1 MFKTAAA
8 LTVALAASTAMAQVE
23 VFSAPNANLAGY
35 TTYTVAIVGPNDL
48 GFNAATVTLD
58 APAGLN
64 QSEAFGQI
72 GLFADDGLF
81 AFVPSTVIEDTY
93 FLFNRPALLVD
104 GSFGESATGLE
115 ASFAYADPIVGA
127 YNVMQVVIE
136 DSATEAWVKI
146 DLAYPGGT
154 EIITVFNEN
163 IIPTPATG
171 ALFGLAGLAAFRR
184 R

>member
-1 MFKTAAA
+1 MFKTATA
-8 LTVALAASTAMAQVE
+8 LTVALAASTAMAE
-23 VFSAPNANLAGY
+23 VTVDKAPNASLAGY
-35 TTYTVAIVGPNDL
+35 TTYTVTVTGADL
-48 GFNAATVTLD
+48 GFNAATITLD

-115 ASFAYADPIVGA
+115 ASFAYADPIA
-127 YNVMQVVIE
+127 ADFAAMQVVIE